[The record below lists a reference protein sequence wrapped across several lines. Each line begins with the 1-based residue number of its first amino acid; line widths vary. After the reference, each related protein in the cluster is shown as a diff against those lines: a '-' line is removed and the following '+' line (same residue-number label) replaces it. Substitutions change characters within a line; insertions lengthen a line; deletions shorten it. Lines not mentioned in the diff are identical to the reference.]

1 MVALSWLPCLALVS
15 RQAPRDCWTR
25 RFGSR
30 AERVSRL
37 DIFRPAT
44 PDDAAAI
51 HAFTGAAEAGLTTVP
66 RTRERVDAYLDASLR
81 FLSGETC
88 GEGCNR
94 ALFVVE
100 RDGRVVG
107 MSGLIPQLGLERPF
121 YSFKRSRHARRSS
134 QLDLRTE
141 YDTLQL
147 TTDFDG
153 WTELASIYLAPDA
166 RGRGVARLLSL
177 GRLCFVQAHRERFA
191 SQLMAD
197 IRGWVDEHGT
207 SPFWQ
212 HLTSKFIQTDFDVA
226 DRLSA
231 SDGRF
236 IMELLP
242 SLPILMNLLPE
253 SARHCAGRPHDV
265 SRGAMNLLLG
275 AGFEPTDLC
284 DIFDGGPAIRC
295 RTDATL
301 IARTARPLTGYGSGP
316 QRLLA
321 FSGQGYDFRATLQ
334 PGDLSAGTIDAAAK
348 PLGDCTL
355 ALAQDRRT

>member
-1 MVALSWLPCLALVS
+1 MSH
-15 RQAPRDCWTR
+15 
-25 RFGSR
+25 
-30 AERVSRL
+30 L

-44 PDDAAAI
+44 HADAAAI

-66 RTRERVDAYLDASLR
+66 RTPERVEAYIDASTR
-81 FLSGETC
+81 FLAGEAC
-88 GEGCNR
+88 GEDCNR
-94 ALFVVE
+94 VLFVAE
-100 RDGRVVG
+100 RDGRVMG
-107 MSGLIPQLGLERPF
+107 ISGIIPKLGLERPF

-153 WTELASIYLAPDA
+153 WTELASIYLAPNA

-177 GRLCFVQAHRERFA
+177 GRLCFIHAHRDRFA
-191 SQLMAD
+191 RKLMAD
-197 IRGWVDEHGT
+197 IRGWVDDQGV
-207 SPFWQ
+207 SPFWE
-212 HLTSKFIQTDFDVA
+212 HLTSKFIGTDFAVA

-265 SRGAMNLLLG
+265 SRGAMNLLMG
-275 AGFEPTDLC
+275 AGFEETDLC
-284 DIFDGGPAIRC
+284 DIFDGGPAIEC
-295 RTDATL
+295 RTDDTL
-301 IARTARPLTGYGSGP
+301 IARTARPLAGYGAGP
-316 QRLLA
+316 QSLLA
-321 FSGQGYDFRATLQ
+321 FAGTGADFRATRAL
-334 PGDLSAGTIDAAAK
+334 GDLSAGLIDDAAR
-348 PLGDCTL
+348 PLGGDVTL
-355 ALAQDRRT
+355 ALAQDRRA